1 MRSQISALVL
11 LCSLFASPM
20 SRPAIAS
27 PIYRVSS
34 EVAQGRSGAGLTI
47 VLAPG
52 QLVAVNFSQLGEKIA
67 SVAPGDRSQFVF
79 TVSGGVLNLRRIKPL
94 IFEGEYSGS
103 DETTVMVTTI
113 GSGRQRVYPIAI
125 RFSNK
130 RPAYRV
136 VEISPDFD
144 QSIPL
149 TLSRAVTPPPYRST
163 PVAQVAILPADEP
176 IPVPSPP
183 PKTSA
188 KTKIVAPVVV
198 SPLPEPNPEPLSE
211 PTPELKPEPKPEVT
225 SKAKVKQTV
234 RAKGKSKASPLPIA
248 RVKLSSLAIVEKRNN
263 HQLANAI
270 VLGVMASK
278 LPPGSADRRR
288 AQDAIYLLRLG
299 RSLDDAARRSGL
311 SRKKLDL
318 YIARG
323 THNV

>member
-1 MRSQISALVL
+1 VRSQISALVL
-11 LCSLFASPM
+11 LCSLFASPL

-34 EVAQGRSGAGLTI
+34 EVAQGHSGPGLTI

-79 TVSGGVLNLRRIKPL
+79 TISGAVLNLRRIKPL

-163 PVAQVAILPADEP
+163 PVVQVAILPDEP

-183 PKTSA
+183 PKASA
-188 KTKIVAPVVV
+188 KTKIVAPVVA
-198 SPLPEPNPEPLSE
+198 SSLTEPNPEPIPE
-211 PTPELKPEPKPEVT
+211 PTPKLKPKPEVIA
-225 SKAKVKQTV
+225 KAKVKQTV
-234 RAKGKSKASPLPIA
+234 RAKVKSKARPLPIA
-248 RVKLSSLAIVEKRNN
+248 RVKLSDLAIAEKRNN

-299 RSLDDAARRSGL
+299 RSLDFAARKSGL
-311 SRKKLDL
+311 TRKKLEL